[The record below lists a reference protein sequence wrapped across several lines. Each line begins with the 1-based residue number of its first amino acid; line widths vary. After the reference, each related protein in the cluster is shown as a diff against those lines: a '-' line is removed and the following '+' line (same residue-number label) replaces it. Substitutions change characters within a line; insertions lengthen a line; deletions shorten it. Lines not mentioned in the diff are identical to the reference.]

1 MLSHLRGN
9 NQTEAKLY
17 QINNWGT
24 KDVVWKKYNS
34 CKDQTI
40 EDKTEYL
47 PSTLLVNFSRWETKK
62 KTKI

>member
-1 MLSHLRGN
+1 MWCEKN
-9 NQTEAKLY
+9 
-17 QINNWGT
+17 
-24 KDVVWKKYNS
+24 NS

-62 KTKI
+62 KRPRFKQEVQFI